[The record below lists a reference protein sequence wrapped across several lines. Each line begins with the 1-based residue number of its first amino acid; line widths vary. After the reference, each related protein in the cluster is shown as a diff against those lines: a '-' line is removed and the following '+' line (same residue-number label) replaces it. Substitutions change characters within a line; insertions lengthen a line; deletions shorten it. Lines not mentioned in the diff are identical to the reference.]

1 MQIDSDE
8 DDDEDD
14 DAPAPADGMDVVP
27 PSSSAAGPGDSSP
40 SRRPRPEGGDDDGDD
55 DEDGDRETTPRPAPP
70 KKVKISITYDKYMLI
85 MQKVVYH
92 LAEVERT
99 TDAGLPRNEL
109 KAWYLEEM
117 EEQFTSTEDME
128 QEIVL
133 IDRVLTKL
141 VKVSLCQVHNLR

>member
-1 MQIDSDE
+1 M
-8 DDDEDD
+8 
-14 DAPAPADGMDVVP
+14 DAIP

-70 KKVKISITYDKYMLI
+70 KKAKVSITYDKYMLI

-92 LAEVERT
+92 LVETERA
-99 TDAGLPRNEL
+99 TDGGIARSEL
-109 KAWYLEEM
+109 KTWYLEEM

-128 QEIVL
+128 QEAVL
-133 IDRVLTKL
+133 IDKVLTKL
-141 VKVSLCQVHNLR
+141 VKVSILFTIRGRPT